1 MKYVMRIL
9 YVICLIGAIMFIVGI
24 CKLPQTGGDVIPQGE
39 SQEEYNKRQ
48 RQMAVESDG
57 FKLAMGGMAVAALGI
72 CLIAYRSNLEEAA
85 FYREE
90 AARQRAA
97 DTRAQA
103 RQKTQ
108 VAPLVLTVAE
118 PVPAV
123 VPAPAV
129 VPVPAAVPV
138 PVPAAEHALT
148 QVVVEEPVQPQVQ
161 AKLQPQVQ
169 AKLQPHIQI
178 HRPLELYPYSYPQQ
192 VQHAPRAP
200 VPFPRRVRF
209 EYPPALRGI

>member
-9 YVICLIGAIMFIVGI
+9 YVVCLIGAIMFIVGI

-57 FKLAMGGMAVAALGI
+57 FKLAMGGMALAALGI

-90 AARQRAA
+90 AARQR
-97 DTRAQA
+97 RAE
-103 RQKTQ
+103 RQVQ

-118 PVPAV
+118 PV
-123 VPAPAV
+123 
-129 VPVPAAVPV
+129 AAA
-138 PVPAAEHALT
+138 VPAAEHELT
-148 QVVVEEPVQPQVQ
+148 QVVVEEPV
-161 AKLQPQVQ
+161 QPQVQ

-178 HRPLELYPYSYPQQ
+178 HRPLELYPYSYPQH
-192 VQHAPRAP
+192 VQHAPRHHPRAP
-200 VPFPRRVRF
+200 IPFPRRVRF
-209 EYPPALRGI
+209 EYPPPYEAFNKK